1 MPMYNIPLIIRRD
14 QGPSVSSNY
23 EIVGM
28 YVIRGAFKMVMS
40 VILFLFHVPRVTF
53 DFVFDLMRGF

>member
-1 MPMYNIPLIIRRD
+1 MPMYNIPLIIIRD

-28 YVIRGAFKMVMS
+28 YVIRGG
-40 VILFLFHVPRVTF
+40 IQDGDEHDLVPV
-53 DFVFDLMRGF
+53 LYP